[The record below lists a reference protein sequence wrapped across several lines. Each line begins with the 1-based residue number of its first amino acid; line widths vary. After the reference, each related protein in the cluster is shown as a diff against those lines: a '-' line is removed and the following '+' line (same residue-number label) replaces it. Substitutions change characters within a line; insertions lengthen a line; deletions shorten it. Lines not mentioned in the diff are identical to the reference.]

1 MNINII
7 VISLVF
13 AWLFFYIIAKL
24 LLQKLTLEEIIVH
37 VYLISF
43 LVVFTMFH
51 KKFINSFKKIDFN
64 YTLLL
69 LVFSITLIISSYFGI
84 MGCRTK
90 INFGKIDGL
99 AIALYLPLVCII
111 SAYFFKDAITWQNCL
126 GILFVIFGAY
136 LINFN

>member
-7 VISLVF
+7 IFSLVF

-24 LLQKLTLEEIIVH
+24 LLQKLELDEIIVH

-43 LVVFTMFH
+43 LIIFTLFNN
-51 KKFINSFKKIDFN
+51 KFINSFKKIDFT
-64 YTLLL
+64 YTIL
-69 LVFSITLIISSYFGI
+69 LVFFSVTLLISSYFGI
-84 MGCRTK
+84 MSCGTK

-111 SAYFFKDAITWQNCL
+111 SAYFFKDAITWQNCI
-126 GILFVIFGAY
+126 GIIFVIFGAY
-136 LINFN
+136 LINVN